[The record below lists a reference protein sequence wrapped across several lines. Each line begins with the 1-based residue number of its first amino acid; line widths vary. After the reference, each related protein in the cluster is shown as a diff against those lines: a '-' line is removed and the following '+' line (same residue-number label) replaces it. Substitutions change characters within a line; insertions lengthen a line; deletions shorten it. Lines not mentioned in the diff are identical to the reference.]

1 MNRHLAIA
9 LAALLAAA
17 CGDKVETNGDGDDD
31 VITDVTVETGDDVPS
46 DGGCTPGEGVE
57 CTDASTLRRCNYDGS
72 GYETVVCPLG
82 CETDPEPHCSE
93 WLISNI
99 PAESFD
105 LLFAGEPRED
115 HWAGPAIDIP
125 GDHWIGFNTE
135 NGRISIFIEEP
146 PPWEVG
152 VEVREPGFGP
162 DETTG
167 ISFEFQTQPD
177 GASRMGVFSFQKF
190 DIPANF
196 TIGVVG
202 PYPLVI
208 MSEEDSVIEGGVKAG
223 CIWDVGPT
231 YADAGESG
239 EEDGSGGEGGVS
251 GSEFGGGGGGGYG
264 GPGGAGAGVGGL
276 GATGGS
282 TYGTPEIIPLI
293 GGAGGG
299 WSGGPE
305 GDDDGGSRGGR
316 SGGAVE
322 IVCGGTLTISATG
335 WVDASGCGGFPS
347 YDGTTPHG
355 GGGGGSGGSILL
367 EAPTVEVQGNLSVN
381 GGAGAAGGYLG
392 DPDAEEW
399 SMYGER
405 GQPATTTAAGG
416 GTSTGADNCNG
427 GDGNGGGGDAGGDAP
442 DCTALFGGGGGGGA
456 GRIRV
461 NGQTVNITGTLSPS
475 ETSDAVTTGDL
486 VTP

>member
-1 MNRHLAIA
+1 MNRLTAIT
-9 LAALLAAA
+9 LAALLAGA
-17 CGDKVETNGDGDDD
+17 CGDKVKSNQDAEDD
-31 VITDVTVETGDDVPS
+31 VVTDVTVETGEDVPS
-46 DGGCTPGEGVE
+46 EGGCTPGEGVA
-57 CTDASTLRRCNYDGS
+57 CTDASTLSRCNYDGS
-72 GYETVVCPLG
+72 GYENVACPLG
-82 CETDPEPHCSE
+82 CETDPEPHCAE
-93 WLISNI
+93 WQISNI
-99 PAESFD
+99 SDFD
-105 LLFAGEPRED
+105 LLFAGEPREE

-162 DETTG
+162 DALTG
-167 ISFEFQTQPD
+167 ISFEFATQED
-177 GASRMGVFSFQKF
+177 GPRMGVFSFQKF

-208 MSEEDSVIEGGVKAG
+208 MSEEDSIIEGGIKAS

-231 YADAGESG
+231 YGDAGESG
-239 EEDGSGGEGGVS
+239 REDGAGAQGSLS
-251 GSEFGGGGGGGYG
+251 GSEYGGGGGGGYG
-264 GPGGAGAGVGGL
+264 GPGGGGGGNGGL
-276 GATGGS
+276 GGAGG
-282 TYGTPEIIPLI
+282 TTFGTSEIIPLI

-299 WSGGPE
+299 YSGGPE
-305 GDDDGGSRGGR
+305 GDANGGARGGR

-347 YDGTTPHG
+347 YDGTSTFG

-367 EAPTVEVQGNLSVN
+367 EAPTVEVQGNLSAN

-392 DPDAEEW
+392 DEGSEEW

-416 GTSTGADNCNG
+416 GTSSGADNCNG
-427 GDGNGGGGDAGGDAP
+427 GDGNGGGGDGGGDAP
-442 DCTALFGGGGGGGA
+442 SCTDLFGGGGGGGA

-461 NGQTVNITGTLSPS
+461 NGQSVSITGTISPS

-486 VTP
+486 VMP

>member
-1 MNRHLAIA
+1 MNRLTAIA
-9 LAALLAAA
+9 LAALLAGA
-17 CGDKVETNGDGDDD
+17 CGDKVKTNNDADDD
-31 VITDVTVETGDDVPS
+31 VISDVTVETTDVS
-46 DGGCTPGEGVE
+46 GDGGVCTPGVGEE
-57 CTDASTLRRCNYDGS
+57 CLEDGTLRRCNMDGT
-72 GYETVVCPLG
+72 GFEIVNCPIG
-82 CETDPEPHCSE
+82 CETDPEPHCTE
-93 WLISNI
+93 WSISNI
-99 PAESFD
+99 PDFD
-105 LLFAGEPRED
+105 MLFSGEARED

-152 VEVREPGFGP
+152 VEVREPGFGV
-162 DETTG
+162 DELTG
-167 ISFEFQTQPD
+167 IAFEFQTQPD
-177 GASRMGVFSFQKF
+177 GPRMGVFMFQKF

-208 MSEEDSVIEGGVKAG
+208 ISEEDSIIEGGIKAS

-239 EEDGSGGEGGVS
+239 REDGAGAQGGVS
-251 GSEFGGGGGGGYG
+251 GSDYGGGGGGGYG
-264 GPGGAGAGVGGL
+264 GPGGAGGGNGGL
-276 GATGGS
+276 GGTGGP
-282 TYGTPEIIPLI
+282 TYGTSELIPLI

-299 WSGGPE
+299 YSGGPE
-305 GDDDGGSRGGR
+305 GDANRGSRGGR

-322 IVCGGTLTISATG
+322 IVSGGTLTISATG

-347 YDGTTPHG
+347 YDGTTPFG

-381 GGAGAAGGYLG
+381 GGGGAAGGYLG
-392 DPDAEEW
+392 DEDAEEW

-405 GQPATTTAAGG
+405 GQPGTDTAAGG
-416 GTSTGADNCNG
+416 GTSAGADNCNG
-427 GDGNGGGGDAGGDAP
+427 GDGNGGGGDAGSDAP
-442 DCTALFGGGGGGGA
+442 GCTTFFGGGGGGGA

-461 NGQTVNITGTLSPS
+461 NGQSVSITGTLSPA

-486 VTP
+486 VLP